1 MLTMRP
7 SPASRI
13 EVKAARQH
21 RNEPVRLTASVL
33 CQISVV
39 VSAKG
44 AEVSD
49 PAAQTSAA
57 GGPAAE
63 AAAKRRSTS
72 SALLTS
78 VVAALA
84 SPPASRMR
92 RATTSRACASRAAKT
107 TWAPAAAI
115 ASAVAAP
122 IPRLAPVTTASR
134 PASQCPGSAT
144 DRDLHAAGSHVPV
157 KPLVCIETELQI
169 EMALRVPPALGA
181 REPARPLAGFGRR
194 TDVPGRDQ
202 QARHALHDDFL
213 ERATAERHNR
223 RAARL
228 RLGGE
233 HPERLGPPGG
243 AENHPG
249 AAHRIPERRSRDS
262 RMNAD
267 ARGAASRADPLA
279 RAVGGTAVA
288 PDIDRG

>member
-1 MLTMRP
+1 MLTIRP

-44 AEVSD
+44 AEVSE

-57 GGPAAE
+57 GGPAAD
-63 AAAKRRSTS
+63 AAKRRSTS

-78 VVAALA
+78 VVAVLA
-84 SPPASRMR
+84 SPPAWRMR
-92 RATTSRACASRAAKT
+92 RATTSRACSSRAAKT

-122 IPRLAPVTTASR
+122 MPRLAPVTTASR

-144 DRDLHAAGSHVPV
+144 DRDLHAAASHVPV

-169 EMALRVPPALGA
+169 EMALRVAPALGA

-202 QARHALHDDFL
+202 QARQALHDDFL

-223 RAARL
+223 RA
-228 RLGGE
+228 
-233 HPERLGPPGG
+233 
-243 AENHPG
+243 
-249 AAHRIPERRSRDS
+249 
-262 RMNAD
+262 
-267 ARGAASRADPLA
+267 
-279 RAVGGTAVA
+279 T
-288 PDIDRG
+288 